1 MATAVKRTRVRTVV
15 PTTDSPAPAAGTN
28 KKVSKEMREL
38 AVKIHQTNLAK
49 NAAGKDETKDR
60 AKLYGL
66 MEAAKL
72 ESFEANYQGKKGT
85 IELDVTRTRSE
96 TVTVDIE
103 QLWLALEREYTTDK
117 DGEQVI
123 DHAKVLAKFKA
134 CVKATASDVKEEAG
148 QGTLVQCSSTKHGEW
163 NSQVKPRKD

>member
-1 MATAVKRTRVRTVV
+1 MATATKRTRVRTVV
-15 PTTDSPAPAAGTN
+15 PTADSPAPEPN
-28 KKVSKEMREL
+28 KKVTKEMREL
-38 AVKIHQTNLAK
+38 AVKIHQTNLIK

-66 MEAAKL
+66 MEAAKVD
-72 ESFEANYQGKKGT
+72 SFEANYQGKKGT
-85 IELDVTRTRSE
+85 IELDITKTRSE
-96 TVTVDIE
+96 TTTVDIE
-103 QLWLALEREYTTDK
+103 QLWAALEREYTVDK
-117 DGEQVI
+117 DGTPVI

-148 QGTLVQCSSTKHGEW
+148 QGILVQCSTTKHGDW